1 VPNHVAPVQ
10 YLGGA
15 RNAAGFAQWFNTSAF
30 APNTSTTN
38 IGNINRTQSWLRGPG
53 LWQLDTSLARVFK
66 LTERFSFEI
75 RGEAENLF
83 NKPHFNIDPGSG
95 GTTCTDV
102 NGTCGGTFGQIT
114 STYGER
120 VLQIGAFVRY

>member
-1 VPNHVAPVQ
+1 VQ

-15 RNAAGFAQWFNTSAF
+15 NNSAGFPQWFNTSAF
-30 APNTSTTN
+30 APNTSTTS

-53 LWQLDTSLARVFK
+53 LWQLDTSLARIFK

-83 NKPHFNIDPGSG
+83 NKPHFNNPDTG
-95 GTTCTDV
+95 CTNV
-102 NGTCGGTFGQIT
+102 NGACGGTFGQLT
-114 STYGER
+114 SSYGER
-120 VLQIGAFVRY
+120 VVQLGAFVRF